1 MAKLTDEI
9 LKKIMPHGP
18 GAPRRVLLPFINQ
31 TMLDYGITSERRI
44 AAFLATLAVE
54 SGELKYLEEI
64 ASGAAYE
71 GRKDL
76 GNTQKGDGVRFKG
89 RGLIQIT
96 GRSNYQSYTNYLK
109 KNGHLRFVDLVAHP
123 GELSKIPYAV
133 DSAAWFFAVKI
144 KANPIADSGDFL
156 TTQIKVNGRNKSGYP
171 NHWKER
177 NNYWIKALSVLPD
190 DFKLDSKIEA
200 ATNPSKPQ
208 QAGNLIKSDNP
219 AASNKMGEDEPK
231 PVSEV
236 LTNGDGQSEAQNQPA
251 SSPNQTAENI
261 TNVSTGD
268 KTVPDNFIPQQKS
281 AEAPPPSGTMAKAKA
296 WVLGLGLGVPS
307 LAGLVETVK
316 GFLADGT
323 LNVREVV
330 GVAVAVAKF
339 VLPYAVYL
347 AIAFV
352 IFWGLKELFKQISF
366 MLEMYNLARP
376 DRHDVKAVPTEE
388 IK

>member
-1 MAKLTDEI
+1 
-9 LKKIMPHGP
+9 
-18 GAPRRVLLPFINQ
+18 
-31 TMLDYGITSERRI
+31 
-44 AAFLATLAVE
+44 
-54 SGELKYLEEI
+54 
-64 ASGAAYE
+64 
-71 GRKDL
+71 
-76 GNTQKGDGVRFKG
+76 
-89 RGLIQIT
+89 
-96 GRSNYQSYTNYLK
+96 
-109 KNGHLRFVDLVAHP
+109 
-123 GELSKIPYAV
+123 
-133 DSAAWFFAVKI
+133 
-144 KANPIADSGDFL
+144 
-156 TTQIKVNGRNKSGYP
+156 
-171 NHWKER
+171 
-177 NNYWIKALSVLPD
+177 
-190 DFKLDSKIEA
+190 
-200 ATNPSKPQ
+200 
-208 QAGNLIKSDNP
+208 
-219 AASNKMGEDEPK
+219 MGEDEPK